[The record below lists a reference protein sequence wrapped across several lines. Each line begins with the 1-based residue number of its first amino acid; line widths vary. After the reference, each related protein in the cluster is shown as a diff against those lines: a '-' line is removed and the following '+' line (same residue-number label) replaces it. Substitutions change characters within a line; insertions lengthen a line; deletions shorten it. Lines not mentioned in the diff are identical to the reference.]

1 MGDEM
6 ILQAKTLNSKLLTLL
21 DKKKHDKS
29 MAQTKLQEIQNK
41 NETKL
46 RLDIENEVQAL
57 QDENDRLRKILLEE
71 ENKLREMEQAMAEEE
86 SQERLEEEKESLNN
100 LSNPQQPKSMEQAMV
115 EEESQQGLEEEES
128 LNKVESNPQQ
138 PKSIDESYS

>member
-1 MGDEM
+1 MGENVMLSMDKEEEVDIDEM

-29 MAQTKLQEIQNK
+29 MAQTKLQEIQNQ

-86 SQERLEEEKESLNN
+86 SQEGLEEEKESLNN
-100 LSNPQQPKSMEQAMV
+100 LSNPQQ
-115 EEESQQGLEEEES
+115 
-128 LNKVESNPQQ
+128 
-138 PKSIDESYS
+138 